1 MEYGKKI
8 GEIFKTYLEGIK
20 PIRKKIKFEEESKV
34 SSADDKVE
42 ISSRAVELKIAK
54 DALSKVPDIRKEKV
68 EEIKKLIEEG
78 KYNPDLKQVA
88 RKILEEFY
96 FSSGE

>member
-8 GEIFKTYLEGIK
+8 GEVFKTYLEGIK
-20 PIRKKIKFEEESKV
+20 PLKKKTKIDGENKV
-34 SSADDKVE
+34 SSTDDKLE
-42 ISSRAVELKIAK
+42 ISSKAIELKVAME
-54 DALSKVPDIRKEKV
+54 ALSTLPEVRKEKV
-68 EEIKKLIEEG
+68 EELKKLIEEG

-96 FSSGE
+96 FPSGE